1 MADKIKK
8 FWEKKKKDAKFRMAG
23 PGHRL
28 NETKVQQPVTSNSAS
43 VAPRAPPSAESQ
55 QAAAAAMARLSGNKI
70 DTSAFNTSLAT
81 IQAKVKRELEA
92 EKKAAASALAMSKDN
107 EEPIS
112 PSVPDEVEASPV
124 LAVRGVYFRCPIIGP
139 EILTKEEW
147 KGKIKEFLYEQLG
160 EEKGLTACLIIH
172 SCNKNKEK
180 VQVCV
185 ETLCKYLENIISN
198 PDEDK
203 FHRIRMSNRVFQDK
217 VVGID
222 GALEFLEAAGF
233 NQQTLPFQDGE
244 EQFLVFNK
252 DAVEDLET
260 LRVLVDALRT
270 AEPIGLELDRNM
282 QVLMPSQAAKRSEL
296 PPAFYTMTPEE
307 IKREQQLKSERVE
320 NSMVLRTKA
329 MREKEE
335 QREMRKY
342 RFALIRIRFPDGILL
357 QGTFG
362 VYEHLSD
369 VFEFVQEHI
378 VSNEEFILSTATG
391 QRMTIADGQKTLL
404 ELHLVPATIL
414 MFNWLA
420 DVPEQQEYLKPEV
433 MLQLQAL

>member
-28 NETKVQQPVTSNSAS
+28 NATKAEQPVTTNSVPA
-43 VAPRAPPSAESQ
+43 VARAPPSAESQ
-55 QAAAAAMARLSGNKI
+55 QAAAAALARLSGNRT
-70 DTSAFNTSLAT
+70 DTPAFNTSLAT

-92 EKKAAASALAMSKDN
+92 EKKAAASASKDN
-107 EEPIS
+107 VGPTS
-112 PSVPDEVEASPV
+112 PSIPDEVEASPV

-147 KGKIKEFLYEQLG
+147 KVKIKEFLYEQLG
-160 EEKGLTACLIIH
+160 EERGLTACLIIH

-180 VQVCV
+180 IQACI
-185 ETLCKYLENIISN
+185 ETLCRYLENIISN
-198 PDEDK
+198 PDEEK
-203 FHRIRMSNRVFQDK
+203 YHRIRMSNRVFQEK
-217 VVGID
+217 VVGMD

-233 NQQTLPFQDGE
+233 SQQILPFQGGE

-252 DAVEDLET
+252 EALEDLEP
-260 LRVLVDALRT
+260 LRVLIDALKT

-282 QVLMPSQAAKRSEL
+282 QVLMPSQAAKRMEL
-296 PPAFYTMTPEE
+296 PPAFFTMTPEE

-320 NSMVLRTKA
+320 NSIVLRTKA

-335 QREMRKY
+335 LREMRKY

-362 VYEHLSD
+362 VYEHLVD
-369 VFEFVQEHI
+369 VFEFVQEYI

-391 QRMTIADGQKTLL
+391 QRMTDADMSKSLV
-404 ELHLVPATIL
+404 ELHLVPASIL
-414 MFNWLA
+414 LFNWVV
-420 DVPEQQEYLKPEV
+420 DSPVQQAYLKPEV

>member
-8 FWEKKKKDAKFRMAG
+8 FWEKKKKEAKFRMAG

-28 NETKVQQPVTSNSAS
+28 NETKAPQPVISGSVS
-43 VAPRAPPSAESQ
+43 VASRAPPSAESQ
-55 QAAAAAMARLSGNKI
+55 QAAAAALARLSGNKT
-70 DTSAFNTSLAT
+70 DTPAFNTSLAA

-92 EKKAAASALAMSKDN
+92 EKKAASAATVTLKDN
-107 EEPIS
+107 EGPSSPPI
-112 PSVPDEVEASPV
+112 PDEVEASPV
-124 LAVRGVYFRCPIIGP
+124 LAVRGVYFRCPMIGP
-139 EILTKEEW
+139 DILTKEEW
-147 KGKIKEFLYEQLG
+147 KVKIKEFLYEQLG

-180 VQVCV
+180 IQACI
-185 ETLCKYLENIISN
+185 ETLCKYLENIILH
-198 PDEDK
+198 PDEEK
-203 FHRIRMSNRVFQDK
+203 YHRIRISNRVFQEK
-217 VVGID
+217 VVGMD

-233 NQQTLPFQDGE
+233 RQQILPFQDGE
-244 EQFLVFNK
+244 QEFLVFSVE
-252 DAVEDLET
+252 ALEDLEA
-260 LRVLVDALRT
+260 LSVLIDALKT

-296 PPAFYTMTPEE
+296 PPAFFSMTPEE
-307 IKREQQLKSERVE
+307 IKREQQLKSERIE
-320 NSMVLRTKA
+320 NTMVLRTKT

-342 RFALIRIRFPDGILL
+342 RFAVIRIRFPDGILL

-369 VFEFVQEHI
+369 VFEFVQEHV
-378 VSNEEFILSTATG
+378 VSNEEFVLSTATG
-391 QRMTIADGQKTLL
+391 QRMTDDDGPKTLV

-414 MFNWLA
+414 LFNWVTDL
-420 DVPEQQEYLKPEV
+420 PEQAYLKPEV
-433 MLQLQAL
+433 MLQLQSL